1 MSINV
6 LIVDDSVTI
15 RAMIKKALQI
25 CLPELGE
32 VSEAEN
38 GISALAR
45 LTEKHIDVIL
55 TDINMPRMDGA
66 RLVEK
71 LHTHQKFSE
80 IPIVVISTDGSKE
93 RIETLGQ
100 NGVRGYLHKP
110 FRPEQLREL
119 LNEILEIPND
129 AEPINTGGC
138 DF

>member
-25 CLPELGE
+25 CLPDLGE
-32 VSEAEN
+32 ISEAEN

-45 LTEKHIDVIL
+45 LTEKNFDVIL

-66 RLVEK
+66 RLIEK
-71 LHTHQKFSE
+71 LYSQPKFAN
-80 IPIVVISTDGSKE
+80 IPVIVISTDGSRE
-93 RIETLGQ
+93 RITALGQ

-110 FRPEQLREL
+110 FRPEQLKDL
-119 LNEILEIPND
+119 LSEILEIPND
-129 AEPINTGGC
+129 TQPINTGGC